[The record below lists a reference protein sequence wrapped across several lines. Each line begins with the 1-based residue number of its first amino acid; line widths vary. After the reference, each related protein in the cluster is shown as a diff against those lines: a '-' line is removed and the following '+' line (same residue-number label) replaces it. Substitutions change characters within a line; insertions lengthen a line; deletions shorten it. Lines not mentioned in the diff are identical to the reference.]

1 MNALKEY
8 INFEKN
14 NINNFAKEVLSDYYD
29 EDLFNK
35 LLNTY
40 IENRYY
46 NFYNDSNYD
55 IEDVIFEHLNK
66 KLSKLIEGQDEETKN
81 KIAEMFVLFN
91 YILCF
96 DGVKNINDKTLI
108 RLLCDYRKNLFGIT
122 DTIFQGN
129 ITKLINNTQEKREKF
144 LNFFNSNDFY
154 LNKYSTSRDNI
165 FDIEIRYSIEF
176 PKLYSEYA
184 IERVFNTDDIGED
197 KLLVEYYLVTKYIL
211 ENIKNC
217 DFSVNYMLDFS
228 ASLFENKEKLS
239 ELLTIAEDDCFKNQS
254 IIKIDYGMYA
264 KYAND
269 IKNMIRDGF
278 KFAIFIDDDEVEKD
292 DFILFNI
299 FDYIV
304 VNKDSKYCK
313 DMEDNDKIIIVN
325 DR

>member
-14 NINNFAKEVLSDYYD
+14 NINVFAKEVLSDYYD
-29 EDLFNK
+29 EELFNK

-46 NFYNDSNYD
+46 NFYGDKNCNL
-55 IEDVIFEHLNK
+55 EDTIFDHLKK
-66 KLSKLIEGQDEETKN
+66 KLMKLIEGVDEETKN
-81 KIAEMFVLFN
+81 KISEMYVLFN

-96 DGVKNINDKTLI
+96 DGVNNINDITLVK
-108 RLLCDYRKNLFGIT
+108 LLCDYRKSLFGIN
-122 DTIFQGN
+122 DAIFQKN
-129 ITKLINNTQEKREKF
+129 ITKLISSVNEKREKF
-144 LNFFNSNDFY
+144 FNFFNSEEFY
-154 LNKYSTSRDNI
+154 LNEYSTSKEDV
-165 FDIEIRYSIEF
+165 FDIEIRHNIEF

-184 IERVFNTDDIGED
+184 IERVFNTLDINED
-197 KLLVEYYLVTKYIL
+197 KLLVEYYLITKKII
-211 ENIKNC
+211 ENIKGCIFNRY
-217 DFSVNYMLDFS
+217 YMLDL
-228 ASLFENKEKLS
+228 APSLFEDKDKLYN
-239 ELLTIAEDDCFKNQS
+239 LLSIAEDDCFKNQT
-254 IIKIDYGMYA
+254 IMKINYENYA
-264 KYAND
+264 KYTD
-269 IKNMIRDGF
+269 IVKNMIRDGY
-278 KFAIFIDDDEVEKD
+278 KFAIFIDDDINKD